1 MDFITN
7 ITEWFFSY
15 KKDKNIIIDPIS
27 CLVKLSILS
36 LYPKGTK
43 ISISNNGLSFNNS
56 TIFQGSI
63 RFIQGDCRED
73 LHNIFKPIQK
83 SIEWYWNSEEYGETL
98 GELFLMSEMGLIN
111 LKNCYESNSTI
122 QHSLDYYISYIKN
135 KDTHQIIK
143 KENKHKYQNTK
154 FNTNKNQP
162 VQPEQSEEPEEASAK
177 QEKTIIYN
185 YLKKMWSKREINI
198 VIQLFQEYN
207 DKETQDEKENIINNI
222 NNMTTTKEKLL
233 ADFIKDQ
240 CSSL

>member
-1 MDFITN
+1 MDIITN
-7 ITEWFFSY
+7 IKEWFFSY

-56 TIFQGSI
+56 TVFQGSI
-63 RFIQGDCRED
+63 RFIKGDCRED

-83 SIEWYWNSEEYGETL
+83 SIEWYWNTEVYGTTL
-98 GELFLMSEMGLIN
+98 EVLFNMSEKGLIN
-111 LKNCYESNSTI
+111 LKNCYEANSTI

-135 KDTHQIIK
+135 K
-143 KENKHKYQNTK
+143 ENNNTGIHTDN
-154 FNTNKNQP
+154 NTEYHAIQSNEGKN
-162 VQPEQSEEPEEASAK
+162 VI

-198 VIQLFQEYN
+198 IIQLFQEYHE
-207 DKETQDEKENIINNI
+207 KETRDEKENIINNI

-233 ADFIKDQ
+233 SDFIREQ

>member
-1 MDFITN
+1 MDIITN
-7 ITEWFFSY
+7 IKEWFFSY

-83 SIEWYWNSEEYGETL
+83 SIEWYWNSKEYGKTL
-98 GELFLMSEMGLIN
+98 EELFNMSEKGLIN
-111 LKNCYESNSTI
+111 LKNCYEANSTI
-122 QHSLDYYISYIKN
+122 QHSLDYYISYIN
-135 KDTHQIIK
+135 N
-143 KENKHKYQNTK
+143 KENNKKNI
-154 FNTNKNQP
+154 NKNDFINNDNNKEYDEFQTN
-162 VQPEQSEEPEEASAK
+162 EDTNTK

-198 VIQLFQEYN
+198 VIQLFQEYIE
-207 DKETQDEKENIINNI
+207 KETQDEKENIINNL

-233 ADFIKDQ
+233 ADFIKEQ

>member
-1 MDFITN
+1 MDIITN
-7 ITEWFFSY
+7 IKEWFFSY

-83 SIEWYWNSEEYGETL
+83 SIEWYWNSEEYGKTL
-98 GELFLMSEMGLIN
+98 DALFSMSEKGLIN
-111 LKNCYESNSTI
+111 LKNCYEANSTI
-122 QHSLDYYISYIKN
+122 QHSLDYYISYINN
-135 KDTHQIIK
+135 KDNNK
-143 KENKHKYQNTK
+143 DNNKEYDELQSDEEKNT
-154 FNTNKNQP
+154 
-162 VQPEQSEEPEEASAK
+162 K

-198 VIQLFQEYN
+198 VIQLFQEYHE
-207 DKETQDEKENIINNI
+207 KETQDEKENIINNI

-233 ADFIKDQ
+233 ADFIKEQ

>member
-1 MDFITN
+1 MDIITN
-7 ITEWFFSY
+7 IKEWFFSY

-83 SIEWYWNSEEYGETL
+83 SIEWYWNTEEYGKTL
-98 GELFLMSEMGLIN
+98 DALFSMSEKGLIN
-111 LKNCYESNSTI
+111 LKNCYEANSTI
-122 QHSLDYYISYIKN
+122 QHSLDYYISYINNKDNNKDKN
-135 KDTHQIIK
+135 KDNNK
-143 KENKHKYQNTK
+143 DNNKEYDELQSDEEKNT
-154 FNTNKNQP
+154 
-162 VQPEQSEEPEEASAK
+162 K

-198 VIQLFQEYN
+198 VIQLFQEYHE
-207 DKETQDEKENIINNI
+207 KETQDEKENIINNI

-233 ADFIKDQ
+233 ADFIKEQ

>member
-1 MDFITN
+1 MEIITN
-7 ITEWFFSY
+7 IKEWFFSY

-56 TIFQGSI
+56 TVFQGSI

-83 SIEWYWNSEEYGETL
+83 AIEWYWNTQEYGKTL
-98 GELFLMSEMGLIN
+98 EELFCMSERGLVN
-111 LKNCYESNSTI
+111 LKNCYEANSTI
-122 QHSLDYYISYIKN
+122 QHSLDYYISYIN
-135 KDTHQIIK
+135 
-143 KENKHKYQNTK
+143 
-154 FNTNKNQP
+154 NKNNTTKNNTTNQTT
-162 VQPEQSEEPEEASAK
+162 EYDEFKSNDENNEK

-185 YLKKMWSKREINI
+185 YLRKMWSKREINI

-207 DKETQDEKENIINNI
+207 DKETQDERENIINNI

-233 ADFIKDQ
+233 ADFIREQ

>member
-1 MDFITN
+1 MDIITN
-7 ITEWFFSY
+7 IKEWFFSY

-83 SIEWYWNSEEYGETL
+83 SIEWYWNTEEYGKTIE
-98 GELFLMSEMGLIN
+98 ELFHMSELGLIN
-111 LKNCYESNSTI
+111 LKNCYEANSTI

-135 KDTHQIIK
+135 KNY
-143 KENKHKYQNTK
+143 NKDNLH
-154 FNTNKNQP
+154 NKN
-162 VQPEQSEEPEEASAK
+162 EYKSNELNNEK

-198 VIQLFQEYN
+198 VIQLFQEYYEK
-207 DKETQDEKENIINNI
+207 DSQDEKENIINNI

-233 ADFIKDQ
+233 ADFIREQ

>member
-1 MDFITN
+1 MDIITN
-7 ITEWFFSY
+7 IKEWFFSY

-83 SIEWYWNSEEYGETL
+83 SIEWYWNTEEYGKTL
-98 GELFLMSEMGLIN
+98 EELFLKSELGLIN
-111 LKNCYESNSTI
+111 LKSCYEANSTI
-122 QHSLDYYISYIKN
+122 QHSLDYYISYIKD
-135 KDTHQIIK
+135 KDI
-143 KENKHKYQNTK
+143 
-154 FNTNKNQP
+154 NKNTIFNDKDNNKIYD
-162 VQPEQSEEPEEASAK
+162 EKQSNEEKNIK

-198 VIQLFQEYN
+198 VIQLFQEYHE
-207 DKETQDEKENIINNI
+207 KETHDEKENIINNI

-233 ADFIKDQ
+233 ADFIKEQ

>member
-1 MDFITN
+1 MDIITN
-7 ITEWFFSY
+7 IKEWFFSY

-83 SIEWYWNSEEYGETL
+83 SIEWYWNTEEYGKTIE
-98 GELFLMSEMGLIN
+98 ELFHMSELGLIN
-111 LKNCYESNSTI
+111 LKNCYEANSTI

-135 KDTHQIIK
+135 K
-143 KENKHKYQNTK
+143 ENNNTGIHTDN
-154 FNTNKNQP
+154 NTEYDAIQSNEGKN
-162 VQPEQSEEPEEASAK
+162 VI

-198 VIQLFQEYN
+198 VIQLFQEYYEK
-207 DKETQDEKENIINNI
+207 DSQDEKENIINNI

-233 ADFIKDQ
+233 ADFIREQ

>member
-1 MDFITN
+1 MDIINN
-7 ITEWFFSY
+7 IKEWFFSY
-15 KKDKNIIIDPIS
+15 KKDKNIIIDPVS

-56 TIFQGSI
+56 TVFQGSI

-83 SIEWYWNSEEYGETL
+83 SIEWYWNTDGYGKTL
-98 GELFLMSEMGLIN
+98 EPIFSMTEKGLIN
-111 LKNCYESNSTI
+111 LKNCYEENSTI

-135 KDTHQIIK
+135 KENHIINK
-143 KENKHKYQNTK
+143 DNNDNHIENDND
-154 FNTNKNQP
+154 N
-162 VQPEQSEEPEEASAK
+162 EII

-207 DKETQDEKENIINNI
+207 EKESTEEKQNIINNI

-233 ADFIKDQ
+233 SDFIKEQ

>member
-1 MDFITN
+1 MDIITN
-7 ITEWFFSY
+7 IKEWFFSY

-83 SIEWYWNSEEYGETL
+83 SIEWYWNSEEYGKTL
-98 GELFLMSEMGLIN
+98 EELFNMSEKGLIN
-111 LKNCYESNSTI
+111 LKNCYEANSTI
-122 QHSLDYYISYIKN
+122 QHSLDYYISYIN
-135 KDTHQIIK
+135 N
-143 KENKHKYQNTK
+143 KENNKKNI
-154 FNTNKNQP
+154 NKNDFINNDNNKEYDEFQTN
-162 VQPEQSEEPEEASAK
+162 EDTNTK

-198 VIQLFQEYN
+198 VIQLFQEYIE
-207 DKETQDEKENIINNI
+207 KETQDEKENIINNL

-233 ADFIKDQ
+233 ADFIKEQ